1 MRNTIKAAAAWATST
16 LALTAAS
23 TWLVAAYAQDAKG
36 GAAKPDAN
44 KGQQIVTQVCAA
56 CHGADGNSTSPV
68 NPKLA
73 AQHPDYLLKQLKDF
87 KAEGG
92 KPAERVNAVMA
103 AFAQP
108 LSEADMRN
116 VSAYYSSQKLKPAF
130 AKLKDSVELGQ
141 KIYRGGI
148 ASKAVPACSGCHSPN
163 GAGIPAQF
171 PRLAGQYA
179 DYTEAQLVLFRQG
192 GRKNSPQMT
201 PPRRGGR
208 GGLCRRL
215 PAAAGAVRR
224 CPSDHPAPAGKRLS
238 AAATHRPGV
247 GISSNAAIHRTRELT
262 C

>member
-1 MRNTIKAAAAWATST
+1 MRNTMKAAAWATST

-23 TWLVAAYAQDAKG
+23 TWLVAAHAQDAK

-56 CHGADGNSTSPV
+56 CHGADGNSTSPA

-73 AQHPDYLLKQLKDF
+73 AQHPDYLLKQLMDF
-87 KAEGG
+87 KAQGG
-92 KPAERVNAVMA
+92 KPAERADAVMA
-103 AFAQP
+103 AFVQP

-148 ASKAVPACSGCHSPN
+148 ADKTVPACSGCHSPN

-179 DYTEAQLVLFRQG
+179 DYTEKQLTSFRQG

-201 PPRRGGR
+201 AIAARMSDVEIKAVADYIA
-208 GGLCRRL
+208 GLR
-215 PAAAGAVRR
+215 
-224 CPSDHPAPAGKRLS
+224 
-238 AAATHRPGV
+238 
-247 GISSNAAIHRTRELT
+247 
-262 C
+262 